1 MYLKRCYFLAF
12 LSALLLGSE
21 VVAQAPSTVWHALGI
36 PQAYKCIADARL
48 NRKGKHPGLERKPPL
63 KALADPANLK
73 SDVPAIKKAAEIK
86 QQEDLAPQKVKAV
99 KYLGQIGCGCY
110 GGVAEA
116 LTAALEDCTEEVRY
130 AAALSIVQALYSN
143 CQVCKKT
150 CCTKE
155 LAAKMH
161 ERAYAQDETGCF
173 LEPSERV
180 RAVLMEA
187 LNDCPPDMRDIGPVI
202 IPDDTVP
209 PDAVPPPDAPLVP
222 PADGAAS
229 VEEGTS
235 DVPHTS
241 RRPENTSL
249 LHRSSARSALDESQ
263 LDSQALFA
271 PAPEVPMVPRQ
282 VIGEVI
288 AGKTRGGFVRIQ
300 FNQQLR
306 PAVGSEVEVYHAY
319 VLGTEFTGR
328 LVIAEYDGD
337 VAIAAPQPW
346 ESVKVARGD
355 TVKCLVLAPAV
366 TSAPAPTAAPSPPSA
381 VEEQPEPLADTFA
394 PPPTI
399 EPRSE
404 PVATKFAPP
413 PVPEPRKRAP
423 EHRLTS
429 TRELLLP
436 PPPAP
441 SAPKAPA
448 RIERLPVESAPEP
461 VERQLDARLLDILQ
475 PPPVVVE
482 DEEVAPPVA
491 AEATFEVPPVYVEPE
506 TESEPVKQAS
516 AVAPLYPVVDNVP
529 APPVQQAP
537 RETLAPIVSP
547 PKVVKKKR

>member
-1 MYLKRCYFLAF
+1 MNLKRCYFLAF

-63 KALADPANLK
+63 KALADPENLK

-130 AAALSIVQALYSN
+130 AAALAIVQSLHSN
-143 CQVCKKT
+143 CQICKKT

-161 ERAYAQDETGCF
+161 ERAFEQDETGCF

-180 RAVLMEA
+180 RAVLQEA
-187 LNDCPPDMRDIGPVI
+187 LNDCPPDTRDIGPVI

-209 PDAVPPPDAPLVP
+209 PDAVPPRAPIVP
-222 PADGAAS
+222 PADGAAGF
-229 VEEGTS
+229 EAETG

-241 RRPENTSL
+241 RRSGSNSL
-249 LHRSSARSALDESQ
+249 LRRSSARTADDASQ
-263 LDSQALFA
+263 LDTQELFA

-282 VIGEVI
+282 VTGDVV
-288 AGKTRGGFVRIQ
+288 AGKSRGGYVRIQ

-306 PAVGSEVEVYHAY
+306 PAVGSEVDVYHTY
-319 VLGTEFTGR
+319 VLGTEFAGR

-337 VAIAAPQPW
+337 VAIAAPRPW
-346 ESVKVARGD
+346 DSVKVARGD
-355 TVKCLVLAPAV
+355 TVKCLVLGPAV
-366 TSAPAPTAAPSPPSA
+366 TSAPAAAPNPPPA
-381 VEEQPEPLADTFA
+381 VEEQPEPLAAQFIPPSVVEEQPEPAPTNFT
-394 PPPTI
+394 PPPA
-399 EPRSE
+399 PRT
-404 PVATKFAPP
+404 P
-413 PVPEPRKRAP
+413 AP
-423 EHRLTS
+423 EHRLAS

-436 PPPAP
+436 PPPAHRA
-441 SAPKAPA
+441 SMK
-448 RIERLPVESAPEP
+448 IERLPVESAPEP
-461 VERQLDARLLDILQ
+461 VAERQLDARLLDILQ

-482 DEEVAPPVA
+482 GEVDVPPAAAAPV
-491 AEATFEVPPVYVEPE
+491 FEVPPVHIEPE
-506 TESEPVKQAS
+506 TDSEPVKQAA
-516 AVAPLYPVVDNVP
+516 AVAPLYPVADNIP
-529 APPVQQAP
+529 APLLPQAQG
-537 RETLAPIVSP
+537 ETLAPIVSP
-547 PKVVKKKR
+547 PKVVKKTR